1 MNGNNSLFNLIF
13 PQMNPAAAVSTGV
26 AHSNIDNLMGKSSD
40 YGKPFEYVSTNV
52 GTPKA
57 VAIPLNM
64 SRYAE
69 LIDKSGIGE
78 SLYSFIKD
86 TAGYR
91 WSQVPLSAGFLDEPD
106 ASPDKLA
113 TGRARKSIEESQKKA
128 MRKWSPE
135 QLQNYIV
142 SKLKKGDDPS
152 GIVAY
157 YLDKYTPKERYG
169 GEYIAG
175 SNFFDP
181 DTIKLYQTMQ
191 RVPEREVGG
200 IRVGEGISRL
210 ISEFDFFGKRA
221 SGEYGTTLH
230 EPIHAIFSH
239 PESWQD
245 PGGQMD
251 YDKIEKQMA
260 GNLKQIYGES
270 LMKALMD
277 NLLVQSPLTTKD
289 TSKINQLGLS
299 KYR

>member
-1 MNGNNSLFNLIF
+1 MNGNLFNLIF
-13 PQMNPAAAVSTGV
+13 PQMNPAEAVSTGV

-78 SLYSFIKD
+78 SLYSSFIENI
-86 TAGYR
+86 AGYR
-91 WSQVPLSAGFLDEPD
+91 RSKVPLSAGFLDEPD

-113 TGRARKSIEESQKKA
+113 TGRAKKSIEESQKKA
-128 MRKWSPE
+128 MRRWSPE

-142 SKLKKGDDPS
+142 SKLKKGDSPS

-157 YLDKYTPKERYG
+157 HLDEYTPKEG
-169 GEYIAG
+169 VAGHYIPG

-181 DTIKLYQTMQ
+181 DTIKLYQSMQ
-191 RVPEREVGG
+191 RVPAREGM
-200 IRVGEGISRL
+200 GEGISRG
-210 ISEFDFFGKRA
+210 ISEFDFLGDKA
-221 SGEYGTTLH
+221 SGEYGSTLH
-230 EPIHAIFSH
+230 EAIHAIFGH
-239 PESWQD
+239 PESSQD
-245 PGGQMD
+245 SGSQRD
-251 YDKIEKQMA
+251 YKIIEKQMA
-260 GNLKQIYGES
+260 SNLKQWYGES

-277 NLLVQSPLTTKD
+277 NLLVQSPLTMED
-289 TSKINQLGLS
+289 TSKINQLGLD

>member
-1 MNGNNSLFNLIF
+1 MNGDNSLFNLIF
-13 PQMNPAAAVSTGV
+13 PQMNQAAAVSTGV

-86 TAGYR
+86 TDGYR
-91 WSQVPLSAGFLDEPD
+91 RSQVPLMPSFLDEPD

-157 YLDKYTPKERYG
+157 YLDKYTPEEGVG
-169 GEYIAG
+169 GQYIPG
-175 SNFFDP
+175 RKDFFDP
-181 DTIKLYQTMQ
+181 DTIKIYQSMQ
-191 RVPEREVGG
+191 RVPAGEGL
-200 IRVGEGISRL
+200 GEGISRL
-210 ISEFDFFGKRA
+210 LSEFDFFGEES
-221 SGEYGTTLH
+221 SGEYGTALH
-230 EPIHAIFSH
+230 EPIHAVFGH
-239 PESWQD
+239 PGSSQD
-245 PGGQMD
+245 PGSQQD
-251 YDKIEKQMA
+251 YKIVENQMA
-260 GNLKQIYGES
+260 GNLKQWYGES

-277 NLLVQSPLTTKD
+277 NLLVQSPLTMKD
-289 TSKINQLGLS
+289 TSKINQLGLDN
-299 KYR
+299 